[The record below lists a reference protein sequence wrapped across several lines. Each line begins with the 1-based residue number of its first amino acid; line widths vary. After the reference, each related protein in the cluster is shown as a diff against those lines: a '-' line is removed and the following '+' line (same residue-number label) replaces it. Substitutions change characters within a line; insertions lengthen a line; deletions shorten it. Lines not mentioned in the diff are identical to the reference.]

1 MFLKVMLSFA
11 LCHLFGILSA
21 SAEIP
26 NHHIFYRQDKRA
38 PLTSIE
44 IVFLGAG
51 RNQEQPSQIGLA
63 NIVSTLIWEAA
74 KKQGYLDQLSALGVN
89 LDIITH
95 PLYQAIS
102 ISALSENCGESIKM
116 VFDFMH
122 NLEFSDSDLQ
132 YAKKQEATDYQ
143 SGLRINTYTFMRT
156 YALSQMT
163 GKKQFKSLKALK
175 NFSLED
181 VGQYYDQLLKTDV
194 VFFKVISDRDST
206 EVAKWL
212 RPITEERRRGGFAHS
227 LKFPITDYNVGL
239 KAFVY
244 TDYSHLKS
252 VFCHWMILCGSVVEE
267 NYIPNLISNT
277 LTGDERGLIS
287 KYFREELGLV
297 YGPSCAMLSS
307 GGIRYLNIYADPQLH
322 NSEEL
327 IVKMS
332 DFIRELPDNPRF
344 WEALKERRK
353 ILKVS
358 PAHNLTPQRSLDR
371 EVNIAIYNAP
381 YRKGGYDSVTD
392 AEVRAFL
399 EKFFVP
405 ENMIMLFLGPKDH
418 IINILNKHL
427 PEVDIRV
434 HGVKELIE

>member
-1 MFLKVMLSFA
+1 MFLKVILSFT
-11 LCHLFGILSA
+11 LCHLFGILPT
-21 SAEIP
+21 SAEIL

-63 NIVSTLIWEAA
+63 NTVSTLIWEAA
-74 KKQGYLDQLSALGVN
+74 KKQGYMDQLSALGAN

-102 ISALSENCGESIKM
+102 ISALSENCGESIKI
-116 VFDFMH
+116 VCDFMH
-122 NLEFSDSDLQ
+122 NLEFFDSDLQ
-132 YAKKQEATDYQ
+132 YAKKQEAADYQ
-143 SGLRINTYTFMRT
+143 SGLRINTYKFMRDS
-156 YALSQMT
+156 AISQIT
-163 GKKQFKSLKALK
+163 GMKKFKSLKTLK
-175 NFSLED
+175 NLSLED
-181 VGQYYDQLLKTDV
+181 VRQYYDQLLKSDV
-194 VFFKVISDRDST
+194 VFFKIISNRDST
-206 EVAKWL
+206 EVAKL
-212 RPITEERRRGGFAHS
+212 LHPITKERETGGFAHS
-227 LKFPITDYNVGL
+227 LKFPTIDSNIGL

-252 VFCHWMILCGSVVEE
+252 VFCHWMIFCGSVGEE

-277 LTGDERGLIS
+277 LAGDARGLIS

-307 GGIRYLNIYADPQLH
+307 EGIRYLNIYADPRLQ

-332 DFIRELPDNPRF
+332 DFIRGLSDNPRF
-344 WEALKERRK
+344 WEALKERRE

-358 PAHNLTPQRSLDR
+358 YVHNLTPQRSLDR

-381 YRKGGYDSVTD
+381 YRKGGYDSVTN

-399 EKFFVP
+399 ERFFVP
-405 ENMIMLFLGPKDH
+405 ENLIMIFLGPKDH
-418 IINILNKHL
+418 IIDILNRRL
-427 PEVDIRV
+427 PEVEIHEESVQR
-434 HGVKELIE
+434 LIE

>member
-1 MFLKVMLSFA
+1 ML
-11 LCHLFGILSA
+11 H
-21 SAEIP
+21 
-26 NHHIFYRQDKRA
+26 
-38 PLTSIE
+38 
-44 IVFLGAG
+44 
-51 RNQEQPSQIGLA
+51 
-63 NIVSTLIWEAA
+63 
-74 KKQGYLDQLSALGVN
+74 
-89 LDIITH
+89 
-95 PLYQAIS
+95 
-102 ISALSENCGESIKM
+102 
-116 VFDFMH
+116 
-122 NLEFSDSDLQ
+122 
-132 YAKKQEATDYQ
+132 
-143 SGLRINTYTFMRT
+143 
-156 YALSQMT
+156 
-163 GKKQFKSLKALK
+163 
-175 NFSLED
+175 
-181 VGQYYDQLLKTDV
+181 
-194 VFFKVISDRDST
+194 
-206 EVAKWL
+206 
-212 RPITEERRRGGFAHS
+212 PITKERETGGFAHS
-227 LKFPITDYNVGL
+227 LKFPTIDSNIGL

-252 VFCHWMILCGSVVEE
+252 VFCHWMIFCGSVGEE

-277 LTGDERGLIS
+277 LAGDARGLIS

-307 GGIRYLNIYADPQLH
+307 EGIRYLNIYADPQLH

-332 DFIRELPDNPRF
+332 DFIRKLPDNPRF

-358 PAHNLTPQRSLDR
+358 YVHNETPQRSLDR

-405 ENMIMLFLGPKDH
+405 KNMIMIFVGPKDH
-418 IINILNKHL
+418 IIDILDKHW

-434 HGVKELIE
+434 HDTKELIE

>member
-1 MFLKVMLSFA
+1 MFLKVMLSFT
-11 LCHLFGILSA
+11 LCHLFGAFST

-26 NHHIFYRQDKRA
+26 NHHIFYRNDKRA

-63 NIVSTLIWEAA
+63 NTVSTLIWEAA
-74 KKQGYLDQLSALGVN
+74 KKQGYMDQLSALGAN

-102 ISALSENCGESIKM
+102 ISALSENCDESIKI
-116 VFDFMH
+116 VCDFMH

-132 YAKKQEATDYQ
+132 YAKKQETADYQ
-143 SGLRINTYTFMRT
+143 SGLRINTYKFMRT
-156 YALSQMT
+156 SAISQIT
-163 GKKQFKSLKALK
+163 GMKKFKSLKTLK
-175 NFSLED
+175 DLSLED
-181 VGQYYDQLLKTDV
+181 VRLYYDQLLKSDV
-194 VFFKVISDRDST
+194 VFFKIISNRDST
-206 EVAKWL
+206 EVANL
-212 RPITEERRRGGFAHS
+212 LHPITKEREIGGFAHS
-227 LKFPITDYNVGL
+227 LKFPTIDSNIGL

-252 VFCHWMILCGSVVEE
+252 VFCHWMIFCGSVGEE

-277 LTGDERGLIS
+277 LTGDGQGLIS

-307 GGIRYLNIYADPQLH
+307 EGIRYFNIYADPRLH

-327 IVKMS
+327 IAKMS
-332 DFIRELPDNPRF
+332 DFIRELPANPHF

-358 PAHNLTPQRSLDR
+358 YVQNLTPQQSLDR
-371 EVNIAIYNAP
+371 EVNIAIYKAP
-381 YRKGGYDSVTD
+381 YRKGGYASVTD
-392 AEVRAFL
+392 AEVRNFL

-405 ENMIMLFLGPKDH
+405 ENMIMIFVGPKDH
-418 IINILNKHL
+418 ITGILNKHL

-434 HGVKELIE
+434 HDVKELIE